1 VKETLDR
8 LSPTGR
14 GRLMEKFFIAR
25 DDFVPRAAGQGA
37 TFMDQEGALAD
48 AALFD

>member
-1 VKETLDR
+1 MKETLDR
-8 LSPTGR
+8 LSATGR
-14 GRLMEKFFIAR
+14 GLLMDKFLIAR
-25 DDFVPRAAGQGA
+25 DDFVPRAASQGT